1 MCGPIDYGAA
11 ALSIY
16 RLLLVFAVA
25 GGLMVWK
32 MRHFVI
38 QKTKY
43 KMSVFALKPSVKV

>member
-16 RLLLVFAVA
+16 RLSLIFAVA
-25 GGLMVWK
+25 GSLTMWK

-38 QKTKY
+38 QKTKH
-43 KMSVFALKPSVKV
+43 KMSVFAHEPSVNV